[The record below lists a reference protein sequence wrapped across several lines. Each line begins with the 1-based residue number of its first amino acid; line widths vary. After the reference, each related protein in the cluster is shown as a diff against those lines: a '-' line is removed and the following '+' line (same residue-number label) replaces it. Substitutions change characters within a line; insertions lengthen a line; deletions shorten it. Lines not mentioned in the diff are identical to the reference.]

1 MKVNVSSILCSDG
14 LSQNITEILDI
25 SADDFDNKDIVDNE
39 PVKLDGVI
47 TNMGDYLLLS
57 GEIDTSLKLVCSR
70 CLEYFDFQLKTRIE
84 EKFSNKTDINQDDFY
99 FFEGDIIDFK
109 EMVIQDILLS
119 LPMKL
124 ICKEDCA
131 GLCPQ
136 CGKNKNL
143 YNCNCSGENL
153 DPRLSV
159 LNELLKKG

>member
-70 CLEYFDFQLKTRIE
+70 CLEYFDFQLMSST
-84 EKFSNKTDINQDDFY
+84 
-99 FFEGDIIDFK
+99 
-109 EMVIQDILLS
+109 L
-119 LPMKL
+119 
-124 ICKEDCA
+124 
-131 GLCPQ
+131 
-136 CGKNKNL
+136 
-143 YNCNCSGENL
+143 
-153 DPRLSV
+153 
-159 LNELLKKG
+159 

>member
-1 MKVNVSSILCSDG
+1 MKVNISSILWSEG
-14 LSQNITEILDI
+14 SSQNINETLDI
-25 SADDFDNKDIVDNE
+25 STDDFASYDVVAKKSA
-39 PVKLDGVI
+39 KLDAVI

-57 GEIDTSLKLVCSR
+57 GEIYASLKLVCSR
-70 CLEYFDFQLKTRIE
+70 CLEYFDFQLKTKIE

-99 FFEGDIIDFK
+99 FFEGDTIDLK

-119 LPMKL
+119 LPMRP
-124 ICKEDCA
+124 ICNEDCA

-143 YNCNCSGENL
+143 DNCNCSGENL